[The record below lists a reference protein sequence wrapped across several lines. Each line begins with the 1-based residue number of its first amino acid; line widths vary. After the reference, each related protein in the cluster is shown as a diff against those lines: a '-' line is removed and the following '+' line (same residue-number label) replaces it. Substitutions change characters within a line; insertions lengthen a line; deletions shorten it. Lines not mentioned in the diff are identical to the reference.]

1 MEGVKGL
8 ESDLEAM
15 RQYFRS
21 GKTKDVAWRQ
31 SQLKGLL
38 SFIKEKEKEI
48 SKALKEDLGKHHV
61 EAYRDEVCCFLIC
74 CDFVFFF
81 ISELKISYKF
91 PFYC

>member
-21 GKTKDVAWRQ
+21 GKTKDAAWRQ

-38 SFIKEKEKEI
+38 LFIKENEKHI
-48 SKALKEDLGKHHV
+48 FNALKKDLGKHHV
-61 EAYRDEVCCFLIC
+61 EAYRDEVC
-74 CDFVFFF
+74 
-81 ISELKISYKF
+81 
-91 PFYC
+91 FYQ